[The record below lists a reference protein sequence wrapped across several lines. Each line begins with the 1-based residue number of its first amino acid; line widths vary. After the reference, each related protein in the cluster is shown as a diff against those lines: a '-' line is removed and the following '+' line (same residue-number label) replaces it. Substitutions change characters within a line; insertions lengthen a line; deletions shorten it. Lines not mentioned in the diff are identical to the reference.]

1 MPTLELVL
9 VAADFRKLPWVLDG
23 EWELLNLSS
32 F

>member
-1 MPTLELVL
+1 MTTLELVL
-9 VAADFRKLPWVLDG
+9 VADFRKLPRVLDG